1 MISDLIRKLISLLS
15 FFYVNKKINKKQNKK
30 ILGEIRY
37 KLKEKETNIST
48 LKKTHI
54 SFNKKLKLLLIGNRI
69 DNFLREGFIQKMFFL
84 HNRLFVFKELRVL
97 KKSKKWNFYKK
108 IINENHIGNP
118 IRYFLYPTS
127 AGNRINHVYHLSI
140 LDNEFGI
147 ELKKIRKVF
156 EFGSGYGCMAS
167 IFSRISKNIK
177 YSCFDTF
184 HVNLL
189 QYYYLKH
196 NKLNVGFNEKK
207 NNIILRSNIKNI
219 SLYHKKNSNYL
230 FIANWSL
237 SETPLKFR
245 RNFEKI
251 IKESKYILICFQE
264 TFEEINNLKYFNLLK
279 KTLHNFEVRILEN
292 NFYKGNFFNKQNH
305 YFFIAKKL

>member
-1 MISDLIRKLISLLS
+1 MISNFIRKLISLLS
-15 FFYVNKKINKKQNKK
+15 FFYINKKINKKQNNK
-30 ILGEIRY
+30 ILKEIRY
-37 KLKEKETNIST
+37 KLEEKKTNNPS

-54 SFNKKLKLLLIGNRI
+54 IFNKNLKLLLIGNQI
-69 DNFLREGFIQKMFFL
+69 NNFLREGFIQKMFFL
-84 HNRLFVFKELRVL
+84 HNRLFVFKELKAL
-97 KKSKKWNFYKK
+97 KKSKDWHLYKK
-108 IINENHIGNP
+108 LIIENHIGNP
-118 IRYFLYPTS
+118 IRYFLYPS
-127 AGNRINHVYHLSI
+127 SSGNKINHVYHLSI
-140 LDNEFGI
+140 LNNEFGI
-147 ELKKIRKVF
+147 ELKKIKKVF

-167 IFSRISKNIK
+167 IFSKINKNIK
-177 YSCFDTF
+177 YTCFDTF

-207 NNIILRSNIKNI
+207 NNFLLKSNIKKIN
-219 SLYHKKNSNYL
+219 SYHIKNSNYL

-245 RNFEKI
+245 KNFEKI
-251 IKESKYILICFQE
+251 MKESKYILICFQE
-264 TFEEINNLKYFNLLK
+264 TFEEINNFKYFNSLK
-279 KTLHNFEVRILEN
+279 KNLYNFEVKIIEN